1 MVQSGGVSGGELAN
15 FILDVS
21 DEDCPGKDLHIAA
34 YHGNVEELR
43 KLLEK
48 NGDFRRE
55 IDSRIRPFGATPL
68 RLAATGARSFALLT
82 KAPKKSNKATFP
94 ASNMAVLNSNRVL
107 CPFVC
112 TATFLASLFYEERFL
127 FMNLL
132 ISSQLRP
139 EMKFCRSICKM
150 FVSCSRICWNCE
162 NFGRVRSR
170 YWPRGCQSSDSSFRR
185 PGYPAL
191 GLRKVWKITKIASQ
205 EFVMKQKHV

>member
-94 ASNMAVLNSNRVL
+94 ASNMAVLILIVFCVL
-107 CPFVC
+107 SFVLPLFWR
-112 TATFLASLFYEERFL
+112 AFFMKKGFFL
-127 FMNLL
+127 
-132 ISSQLRP
+132 
-139 EMKFCRSICKM
+139 
-150 FVSCSRICWNCE
+150 
-162 NFGRVRSR
+162 
-170 YWPRGCQSSDSSFRR
+170 
-185 PGYPAL
+185 
-191 GLRKVWKITKIASQ
+191 
-205 EFVMKQKHV
+205 